1 MKKWKVT
8 LPGDQYYRLES
19 DTPHEDLAA
28 QGYDRYALEEM
39 EPRHIPAW
47 SKLPEL
53 PDPQYR
59 VPQWALDTAI
69 SGLFELGKRLEIK
82 AASFASLQTRD
93 GRTIADDR
101 LEQAEQVTAAANYFG
116 SL

>member
-1 MKKWKVT
+1 MHKWKVY
-8 LPGDQYYRLES
+8 LPGGKCYKLETDS
-19 DTPHEDLAA
+19 PHEVMEAR
-28 QGYDRYALEEM
+28 GYDEYALEEM
-39 EPRHIPAW
+39 EPRLIPDW
-47 SKLPEL
+47 NKLPEL

-69 SGLFELGKRLEIK
+69 SGLFELGKRLEIE

-101 LEQAEQVTAAANYFG
+101 LEQAEKVTAAANYFG